1 MTVPV
6 VVGTLNLTVRDV
18 LDLSLLEEEAMDVTS
33 MANLAFHN
41 PPTVSAIVPNSTRV
55 LPEVALQ
62 KPTWNFL
69 PAV

>member
-18 LDLSLLEEEAMDVTS
+18 LDLRFFEEEAIDVTP
-33 MANLAFHN
+33 MAFLAFQA
-41 PPTVSAIVPNSTRV
+41 PPTVSAIVPNSTRL

-62 KPTWNFL
+62 NPTWNFL
-69 PAV
+69 PAD